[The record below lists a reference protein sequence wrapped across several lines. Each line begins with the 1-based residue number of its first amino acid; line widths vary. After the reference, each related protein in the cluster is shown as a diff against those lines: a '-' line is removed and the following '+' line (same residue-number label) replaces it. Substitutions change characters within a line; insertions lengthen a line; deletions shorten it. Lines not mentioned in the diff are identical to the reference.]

1 MTLTDESEIC
11 PVCKNKLNEHRV
23 QDFIDCI
30 QKLFE
35 KNKGNRTETNPTKMI
50 LTGNAKNQEALSVI
64 TDLLK
69 NSRSIL
75 TECDKDPNLNKLAIQ
90 YLLVQKQLL
99 EKLRDIL
106 V

>member
-1 MTLTDESEIC
+1 LKKIKVIVEFSG
-11 PVCKNKLNEHRV
+11 K
-23 QDFIDCI
+23 QS
-30 QKLFE
+30 
-35 KNKGNRTETNPTKMI
+35 NPTKII

-64 TDLLK
+64 TDLVK

>member
-1 MTLTDESEIC
+1 MSDKLENC

-35 KNKGNRTETNPTKMI
+35 KNKGNRRIFRQTEVNPTKII

-64 TDLLK
+64 TDLIK
-69 NSRSIL
+69 NNGYATQYSQN
-75 TECDKDPNLNKLAIQ
+75 DKLAVK